1 MNSGLEEEEKKKK
14 NIIKDNLE
22 TKPDMDWIEDIKW
35 T

>member
-1 MNSGLEEEEKKKK
+1 MNPGLEEGGKK

-22 TKPDMDWIEDIKW
+22 TKPDMDLIEDIKW